1 MRTRSRAIL
10 VVGGLLFL
18 LGAGCQ
24 SGGGSLPAN
33 GNAAA
38 APPVAAS
45 AFDASRAFA
54 DLQTQCAFG
63 PRVPGTEGHD
73 RARDWMVETLRKTA
87 DTVSRQDFTYT
98 TGGKT
103 LSLSNVVAE
112 INAGASKK
120 VLLCAHWDTRPTA
133 DQEIDA
139 EKRKQPISGANDG
152 ASGVA
157 VLLEL
162 ARVFKAKRPD
172 IGVQIVLFDGEDY
185 GDFQR
190 DQGVFLGS
198 RRYAKTP
205 VLGKPAYAILLDM
218 VGDKDLG
225 IYREGNSERS
235 APEVN
240 NKIWR
245 AAETLGVKAFQYGVR
260 YTMEDDH
267 VQLQN
272 AGWKAVDLIDF
283 DYAPW
288 HTLDDTPDKCSP
300 AALKAV
306 GDVLARVIYDEKP

>member
-1 MRTRSRAIL
+1 MRTRFGAIL
-10 VVGGLLFL
+10 VGGGLLFL

-38 APPVAAS
+38 APTAAAS
-45 AFDASRAFA
+45 AFDANRAFA
-54 DLQTQCAFG
+54 DLKTQCAFG
-63 PRVPGTEGHD
+63 PRVPSTQAHTKT
-73 RARDWMVETLRKTA
+73 RDWMVEELRKSA
-87 DTVSRQDFTYT
+87 DTVSRQDFTYST
-98 TGGKT
+98 EGKT
-103 LSLSNVVAE
+103 LPLSNVVAE
-112 INAGASKK
+112 INAGAAKK
-120 VLLCAHWDTRPTA
+120 VLLCAHWDTRPVA
-133 DQEIDA
+133 DQEIDPA
-139 EKRKQPISGANDG
+139 RRKQPISGANDG

-157 VLLEL
+157 VILEL

-198 RRYAKTP
+198 RHYAKDP

-225 IYREGNSERS
+225 IYREGNSERN

-240 NKIWR
+240 EKIWR
-245 AAETLGVKAFQYGVR
+245 AADALGVKSFRYGVR
-260 YTMEDDH
+260 YTIEDDH